1 MTFADSISTC
11 FRKFTD
17 INGRAS
23 RSEYWW
29 FYLFSTILI
38 TLVLMVVLI
47 FFPLIGYCINDV
59 VGMFVLPI
67 IGLVLLVLLCFLLMF
82 AVTIRR
88 LHDTGHSGL
97 WYLIIFVPL
106 IGPFWL
112 LILLMTGNNDENQ
125 YGLPEY

>member
-1 MTFADSISTC
+1 MTFVDSISTC

-29 FYLFSTILI
+29 FYLFC
-38 TLVLMVVLI
+38 VMVNIAI
-47 FFPLIGYCINDV
+47 FMVSILIGYLVAD
-59 VGMFVLPI
+59 I
-67 IGLVLLVLLCFLLMF
+67 IGMILFGNIGVYILIPIVSLLLLF

-112 LILLMTGNNDENQ
+112 LILLRTGNNDENQ

>member
-29 FYLFSTILI
+29 FYLFC
-38 TLVLMVVLI
+38 VMVNIAI
-47 FFPLIGYCINDV
+47 FMVSILIGYLVAD
-59 VGMFVLPI
+59 I
-67 IGLVLLVLLCFLLMF
+67 IGMILFGKIGVYILIPIVSLLLLF

>member
-1 MTFADSISTC
+1 MTFVDSISTC

-29 FYLFSTILI
+29 FYLFC
-38 TLVLMVVLI
+38 VMVNIAI
-47 FFPLIGYCINDV
+47 FMVSILIGYLVAD
-59 VGMFVLPI
+59 I
-67 IGLVLLVLLCFLLMF
+67 IGMILFGNIGVYILIPIVSLLLLF

>member
-29 FYLFSTILI
+29 FYLFC
-38 TLVLMVVLI
+38 VMVNIAI
-47 FFPLIGYCINDV
+47 FMVSILIGYLVAD
-59 VGMFVLPI
+59 I
-67 IGLVLLVLLCFLLMF
+67 IGMILFGNIGVYILIAIVSLLLLF

>member
-1 MTFADSISTC
+1 MTFVDSISTC

-29 FYLFSTILI
+29 FYLFC
-38 TLVLMVVLI
+38 VMVNIAI
-47 FFPLIGYCINDV
+47 FMVSILIGYLVAD
-59 VGMFVLPI
+59 I
-67 IGLVLLVLLCFLLMF
+67 IGMILFGIIGVYILIPIVSLLLLF

>member
-1 MTFADSISTC
+1 MTFADSINTC

-29 FYLFSTILI
+29 FYLFC
-38 TLVLMVVLI
+38 VMVNIAI
-47 FFPLIGYCINDV
+47 FMVSILIGYLVAD
-59 VGMFVLPI
+59 I
-67 IGLVLLVLLCFLLMF
+67 IGMILFGNIGVYILIPIVSLLLLF

>member
-29 FYLFSTILI
+29 FYLFC
-38 TLVLMVVLI
+38 VMVNIAI
-47 FFPLIGYCINDV
+47 FMVSILIGYLVAD
-59 VGMFVLPI
+59 I
-67 IGLVLLVLLCFLLMF
+67 IGMILFGNIGVYILIPIVSLLLLF

>member
-29 FYLFSTILI
+29 FYLFSVMVNIL
-38 TLVLMVVLI
+38 LLMALL
-47 FFPLIGYCINDV
+47 LIGYLIADIL
-59 VGMFVLPI
+59 GMILLGD
-67 IGLVLLVLLCFLLMF
+67 IGLKLLPFVSFLLLF

-97 WYLIIFVPL
+97 WYLIFLVPL